1 MSKQNTH
8 TQITPKTANQADAKE
23 NKNGCGEYAACELFD
38 VLVPFQKIGMRI
50 SHIRPK
56 EKNNQTWWAIH
67 FVLATATENNG
78 KIKKDS
84 VTLNALSFS

>member
-38 VLVPFQKIGMRI
+38 VVVPFQ
-50 SHIRPK
+50 
-56 EKNNQTWWAIH
+56 
-67 FVLATATENNG
+67 G
-78 KIKKDS
+78 KQKK
-84 VTLNALSFS
+84 